1 MVTIRPPRILALALA
16 AALFPCFAQD
26 HQAQDHQAKASV
38 SRPDGSALVTSSLK
52 GLVFLSDPNAL
63 KPNGIDAVGVITTG
77 VDMLSRPSFRDL
89 VTPFLGKPLT
99 FDGLNQITHTVI
111 VYYSSQK
118 HPLVNAVVPEQ
129 DVQNGV
135 IQIVV
140 TEFRVGSIRTKGNRW
155 FPSSVVSAPVT
166 LHHGDTINSAQL
178 LSELDAANAN
188 PFRHVNLIYEP
199 ASQPGY
205 TDLVLQTEDRFPLRL
220 FSGFD
225 NSGTAATGHNR
236 WNAGG
241 TWGNAF
247 GLDQQMTYQFS
258 SSSDLYLGSSRDPG
272 SPSGPAFVSHSLAWS
287 MPLSFGDSISIF
299 GDYERTVPNIGP
311 DLDLVGLNG
320 QASIRYNH
328 VLPRTADFVQ
338 SLQAGYDFKTT
349 NNNLNFGGVAISTST
364 LEIDQ
369 FPVSY
374 SANFTDP
381 WGVSSSSTTLIYSP
395 GGLTPNNTA
404 SAFQSADAAFG
415 VGLASN
421 RYLYLR
427 EDFSR
432 LTKLPYGAVWSTRIV
447 AQASN
452 AGLLYTEQL
461 VAGGPDLLRGYPTN
475 SILGDEG
482 VIVSNELRAPPT
494 RHAFGQSIS
503 RLQFLG
509 FWDYGSL
516 HANKAVAGY
525 DDNVDASSIGA
536 GLRYSLRTNIT
547 AKFDY
552 GWQLRS
558 LPGIP
563 GIGHNANIG
572 LVFGN

>member
-1 MVTIRPPRILALALA
+1 MDVA
-16 AALFPCFAQD
+16 
-26 HQAQDHQAKASV
+26 
-38 SRPDGSALVTSSLK
+38 
-52 GLVFLSDPNAL
+52 
-63 KPNGIDAVGVITTG
+63 GVITTG
-77 VDMLSRPSFRDL
+77 IDILSRSSFRNL
-89 VTPFLGKPLT
+89 VAPFLGKPLT

-111 VYYSSQK
+111 AYYGSQK
-118 HPLVNAVVPEQ
+118 HPLVDAVVPEQ

-140 TEFRVGSIRTKGNRW
+140 TEFRVGSVRTKGNRW
-155 FPSSVVSAPVT
+155 FPNGLVSAPVT
-166 LHHGDTINSAQL
+166 LHHGDTINSARL

-188 PFRHVNLIYEP
+188 PFRHVNLVYEP

-205 TDLVLQTEDRFPLRL
+205 TDLVLQTEDRFPLR
-220 FSGFD
+220 FFTGFD

-236 WNAGG
+236 WNAGV

-247 GLDQQMTYQFS
+247 GLDQQLTYQFS
-258 SSSDLYLGSSRDPG
+258 SSSDLYLGSSRGPG
-272 SPSGPAFVSHSLAWS
+272 SPGGPAFAGHSLGWS
-287 MPLSFGDSISIF
+287 MPLSFGDSISVF
-299 GDYERTVPNIGP
+299 GDYVRTVPNIGP
-311 DLDLVGLNG
+311 DLDLVGISG

-328 VLPRTADFVQ
+328 VLPRTVDFVQ
-338 SLQAGYDFKTT
+338 SLQAGYDFKST
-349 NNNLNFGGVAISTST
+349 NNNLNFGGVAISTGS
-364 LEIDQ
+364 LEINQ

-374 SANFTDP
+374 SANLTDH
-381 WGVSSSSTTLIYSP
+381 WGVSSLSTTLVYSP

-404 SAFQSADAAFG
+404 SAFQSAGAAFG

-421 RYLYLR
+421 RYVYLR

-432 LTKLPYGAVWSTRIV
+432 LTKLPYGVVWSTRAI

-452 AGLLYTEQL
+452 ARLLYTEQL

-482 VIVSNELRAPPT
+482 VIVSNELRAPPM
-494 RHAFGQSIS
+494 RRAFGQSIG

-516 HANKAVAGY
+516 HTKKAIAGS
-525 DDNVDASSIGA
+525 DGNVDASSIGT
-536 GLRYSLRTNIT
+536 GLRYSLRSNVT

-552 GWQLRS
+552 GWQLRW
-558 LPGIP
+558 LPGVP
-563 GIGHNANIG
+563 GGGHSANIG
-572 LVFGN
+572 LVIGN